1 MKIIIIPAL
10 AAAAL
15 LAPSTAKAEEE
26 TTIGDIIDI
35 KGTVNGTSQC
45 AEDDE
50 ICKFLETA
58 MDKELNDPDRSKRW
72 KVAMPNILADDWD
85 DMLRN
90 MQSQAER
97 VKVYGPFGERD
108 LKNMKITYDINPE
121 IKYSKTRLEK
131 GFQEVSKLPYLKEM
145 IIDASY
151 YTDDVG
157 DRMMLVS
164 DVCLLLS
171 DATKLEKLKIGPL
184 YLKTQKEVDELA
196 LPFSKCVSLES
207 VEIDQLVIGYR
218 DVESLIPIVKAL
230 VDLPHKKE
238 MDLALDAF
246 DNVEA
251 TAKYGDELLSF
262 LNNHVPTQLFILV
275 RKSDLNN
282 SVSRDSRNHH
292 VLTNRKDAIDWIE
305 QNNIKTEL

>member
-1 MKIIIIPAL
+1 MKIIIIPTL
-10 AAAAL
+10 AAAAR
-15 LAPSTAKAEEE
+15 AEEK

-35 KGTVNGTSQC
+35 KGSVNGTSQC

-50 ICKFLETA
+50 ICKFLESA

-151 YTDDVG
+151 YTDDDG

-184 YLKTQKEVDELA
+184 YLKTQTQVDELA
-196 LPFSKCVSLES
+196 VAFSTCVSLES

-218 DVESLIPIVKAL
+218 DVKSLIPIVKAL

-238 MDLALDAF
+238 TDIDLVLDAF

-251 TAKYGDELLSF
+251 TAKYGDDMLSF
-262 LNNHVPTQLFILV
+262 LNNHVPTQLFVLV
-275 RKSDLNN
+275 RNSDLNGAPN
-282 SVSRDSRNHH
+282 PNQY

>member
-1 MKIIIIPAL
+1 MKIIIIPTL
-10 AAAAL
+10 AAAAR
-15 LAPSTAKAEEE
+15 AEEK

-35 KGTVNGTSQC
+35 KGSVNGTSQC

-50 ICKFLETA
+50 ICKFLESA

-151 YTDDVG
+151 YTDG
-157 DRMMLVS
+157 GNRMMLVS
-164 DVCLLLS
+164 DVCLLIS
-171 DATKLEKLKIGPL
+171 DATKLEKLKIGPI

-196 LPFSKCVSLES
+196 LAFSKCVLLKS

-218 DVESLIPIVKAL
+218 DVESLIPIVKVL

-251 TAKYGDELLSF
+251 TAKYGEDMLSF

-292 VLTNRKDAIDWIE
+292 VLTNRKDAIDWINE